1 MTFPLSTP
9 IVKSQIKAP
18 ALNVT
23 ALLGGLAVLLVF
35 AILIYLDSMPPGISP
50 EELASRLSAIP

>member
-1 MTFPLSTP
+1 MTFPLSSP
-9 IVKSQIKAP
+9 IVKSQFKAP

-23 ALLGGLAVLLVF
+23 VLLSSLAVVLVL
-35 AILIYLDSMPPGISP
+35 AILIHLDSMAPGLSP

>member
-9 IVKSQIKAP
+9 IAKSQIKAP

-35 AILIYLDSMPPGISP
+35 AILIYLDSMSPGISP